1 MSNGMLRA
9 MLRGML
15 RIPPEISLLR
25 GERQAVTRAVERH
38 KAGCYAA

>member
-15 RIPPEISLLR
+15 RIPPEISLLYK
-25 GERQAVTRAVERH
+25 QTH
-38 KAGCYAA
+38 SI